1 MQVLGKIEVQLLAD
15 AYRTKSTKALWEWL
29 CAVQTARWRGG
40 RVENPSDLLKRRK
53 MVRLEHGIW
62 YVVGRRVL
70 TLRGGIRS
78 RQCAIL
84 EAEYL
89 KDLKSFRA
97 FCVSAYLAYKQGVR
111 KAAIRKAKKK
121 GFDGPVGTNL
131 GQIELAK
138 QLGVDQST
146 ISRHLKVAEQEK
158 MILKEIVPNPE
169 FKLRRKDL
177 KLFLQVHP
185 EHRGK
190 IIQIDGYYY
199 VRYKDTLYP
208 YISLSLRRF
217 RA

>member
-40 RVENPSDLLKRRK
+40 RVENPSDLLKRRR
-53 MVRLEHGIW
+53 MVRMEHGIW

-70 TLRGGIRS
+70 TLRGGIKS

-89 KDLKSFRA
+89 KDLKSFKA

-131 GQIELAK
+131 GQVELAS

-146 ISRHLKVAEQEK
+146 ISRHLKVAVEK
-158 MILKEIVPNPE
+158 EMVRREIVPSPE
-169 FKLRRKDL
+169 FKLQRKDL
-177 KLFLQVHP
+177 KLFLQAHP

-190 IIQIDGYYY
+190 MIFVGGYYY
-199 VRYKDTLYP
+199 VRYKDVIYP
-208 YISLSLRRF
+208 HIYTSLRRF